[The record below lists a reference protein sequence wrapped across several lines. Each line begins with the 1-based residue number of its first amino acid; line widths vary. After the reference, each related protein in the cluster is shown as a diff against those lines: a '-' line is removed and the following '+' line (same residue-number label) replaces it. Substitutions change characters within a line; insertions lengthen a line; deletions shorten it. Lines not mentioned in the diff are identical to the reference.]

1 MNMNRLRMVPGLLL
15 LSFAAAACDT
25 GLLDVEP
32 QDEISESQ
40 AIIDLETAN
49 AALAGAY
56 SALQFD
62 GMYGEEALTWLDVLT
77 DDVEHTGT
85 FGSYGSA
92 DLLNVTADN
101 FSIENMW
108 NDIYNGINRV
118 NVLIEKVAAL
128 DNVSQVN
135 KDRITGEALGIRAL
149 EYFQLVRLYGG
160 VPLVL
165 EPFESLD
172 EASQVSRASASDVYA
187 AIESDLSTARSLLS
201 SGGVDNSGD
210 RTRMTPGFTYA
221 LEAQVHL
228 QQGEWAAAETAAME
242 VVNSGGAYTLVS
254 DYASLFEPT
263 GAPTSEDI
271 FRVAFNAVDANFHG
285 YYYQFEGRFETGAT
299 EAIYNLYDQEL
310 DQRFAASFD
319 EVRPD
324 GIEVVKFPTTV
335 GTENI
340 HVIRYSELL
349 LILAEALA
357 QQGELEDAVMYLEM
371 VRDRAGLIAYPD
383 AAVDTQA
390 EVLDAIYLERRLE
403 LAFEGERWFDLARWD
418 IVDTAVGRTLPN
430 PDNLLPLP
438 VSELDVAP
446 NLEQNEGYEE

>member
-1 MNMNRLRMVPGLLL
+1 MNRLRMVPGLLL

-32 QDEISESQ
+32 QDEISEDQ
-40 AIIDLETAN
+40 AIINLETAN
-49 AALAGAY
+49 AALNGAY

-62 GMYGEEALTWLDVLT
+62 GLYGEEALVWTDVLT

-85 FGSYGSA
+85 YGNYGTA
-92 DLLNVTADN
+92 DLLAVTADN
-101 FSIENMW
+101 FSVENMW
-108 NDIYNGINRV
+108 NDTYNGINRV
-118 NVLIEKVAAL
+118 NVLLEKVAAL
-128 DNVSQVN
+128 DNVSQTN
-135 KDRITGEALGIRAL
+135 KDRIMGEAIGIRAL

-165 EPFESLD
+165 QPFESLD
-172 EASQVSRASASDVYA
+172 DASQVSRATVAAVYD
-187 AIESDLSTARSLLS
+187 AIEDDISSARTLLS
-201 SGGVDNSGD
+201 SAGVGNGES
-210 RTRMTPGFTYA
+210 RTVITPGFMDA
-221 LEAQVHL
+221 LEAQVQL
-228 QQGEWAAAETAAME
+228 QQGDWPAAETAAMR
-242 VVNSGGAYTLVS
+242 VVNTESYSLVD
-254 DYASLFEPT
+254 DYASLFDAN

-285 YYYQFEGRFETGAT
+285 FYYQFEGRFETGAT
-299 EAIYNLYDQEL
+299 EEIYNLYDQAL
-310 DQRFAASFD
+310 DQRFTASFD

-340 HVIRYSELL
+340 HVIRYGELL

-357 QQGELEDAVMYLEM
+357 QQGGPDELDDAVMYLEK
-371 VRDRAGLIAYPD
+371 VRDRANLPAYD
-383 AAVDTQA
+383 AVDVDTQA
-390 EVLDAIYLERRLE
+390 EVLAAIYLERRLE
-403 LAFEGERWFDLARWD
+403 LAFEGKRWFDIVRWD
-418 IVDTAVGRTLPN
+418 MVGTAVGRTLPN

-446 NLEQNEGYEE
+446 NLTQNAGY